1 MSDLYNFADDN
12 ITPATCKTLTEL
24 QKTLGQKTESAVSSL
39 KQNEMTVN
47 IDKFQNIESTEFVK
61 LLGISTD

>member
-1 MSDLYNFADDN
+1 MSDLYNFAYDN
-12 ITPATCKTLTEL
+12 ITPTTCETLTEL

>member
-12 ITPATCKTLTEL
+12 IITATCETLTEL
-24 QKTLGQKTESAVSSL
+24 QKTLEQKTESAVSSF

-47 IDKFQNIESTEFVK
+47 IDKFQNIESSKPVK
-61 LLGISTD
+61 LLGITID

>member
-12 ITPATCKTLTEL
+12 IITATCETLTEL
-24 QKTLGQKTESAVSSL
+24 QKTLGQKTESAVSSF

-47 IDKFQNIESTEFVK
+47 IDKFQNIESTKPVK
-61 LLGISTD
+61 LLGITID

>member
-12 ITPATCKTLTEL
+12 IITATCETLTEL
-24 QKTLGQKTESAVSSL
+24 QKTLEQKTESAVSSF